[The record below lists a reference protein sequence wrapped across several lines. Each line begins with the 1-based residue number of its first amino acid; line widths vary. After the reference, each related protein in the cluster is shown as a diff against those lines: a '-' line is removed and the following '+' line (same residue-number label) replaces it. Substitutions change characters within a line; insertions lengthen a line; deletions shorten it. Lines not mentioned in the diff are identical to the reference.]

1 MKLTTMQKPIIH
13 KAIILILLCLGPAG
27 PAWAEQKAHKV
38 GITELKELALGR
50 SYRLIGS
57 LEPDRKLKV
66 INQETGRIL
75 ELPYYEGDSVKKG
88 AILVR
93 IDDEKINA
101 EFNKAIANRKQAVTD
116 LDRLKKLQPR
126 NLASEDEVAR
136 AETQL
141 ELTRAEEALLRTR
154 LNDARIIAPFNGI
167 ISERLMD
174 KGDLAPAYSHILSFY
189 DPESMIIKLRL
200 PPQLL
205 DGIPR
210 GRFSVRIPTSR
221 LNRTPNITLKRIFPG
236 LDSQTHQVIVE
247 LQAEASPSDLAPGML
262 AEIEYTP
269 EPEMELW
276 LPLKALQED
285 AQGRF
290 VYVQLDG
297 KALRKPVSTGKIR
310 ADHIRI
316 TGGLQAGEAVITAG
330 FIGLRDGKPVTREKE
345 NAHD

>member
-1 MKLTTMQKPIIH
+1 MHKPIFY
-13 KAIILILLCLGPAG
+13 KAIVFLLLSLMPAG
-27 PAWAEQKAHKV
+27 TLWAEKKAHKV
-38 GITELKELALGR
+38 GITELKEQALGR

-75 ELPYYEGDSVKKG
+75 ELPYYEGDAVKKG
-88 AILVR
+88 ALLVR
-93 IDDEKINA
+93 IDDEKITA
-101 EFNKAIANRKQAVTD
+101 ELNKAIANRKQAVTD

-126 NLASEDEVAR
+126 NLASDDEVAR

-141 ELTRAEEALLRTR
+141 ELARAEEALLRTR
-154 LNDARIIAPFNGI
+154 LSDARIIAPFNGI

-174 KGDLAPAYSHILSFY
+174 KGDLAPAHSHILSFY

-200 PPQLL
+200 PQQLL

-210 GRFSVRIPTSR
+210 GRFSVRIPASR
-221 LNRTPNITLKRIFPG
+221 LNRTPDSTLKRIYPG

-247 LQAEASPSDLAPGML
+247 LQASASPSDLVPGML
-262 AEIEYTP
+262 AEIEYIP

-276 LPLKALQED
+276 LPLVALQED

-290 VYVQLDG
+290 VYVQQDG
-297 KALRKPVSTGKIR
+297 KARRKPVSTGKIM

-316 TGGLQAGEAVITAG
+316 TGGLQAGAAVITAG
-330 FIGLRDGKPVTREKE
+330 FIGLRDGKSVTQETKST
-345 NAHD
+345 HD